1 MRIAVIAD
9 IHGNLPGL
17 QAVLADIENRRVER
31 TFCLGDLVGY
41 GPWPNEV
48 VELLRASPVHCVQ
61 GNYDQSVGEELM
73 ACGCDFSSAEAAR
86 VGDISLNWTIDATSD
101 QNKAWL
107 RELPAARRLEL
118 AGQRLLLVH
127 GSPRQNNEYLTADY
141 PEDQLQAFLEEAAA
155 DILCCGHTHLPYHR
169 QIGGKHVINAGS
181 AGKPK
186 HGNPNVV
193 YQIVELGARV
203 AVTTVEVPYDFEL
216 TASEIEKAGLPPEF
230 ASIIRTGNA

>member
-17 QAVLADIENRRVER
+17 QAVLADIKTRRVEKV
-31 TFCLGDLVGY
+31 FCLGDLVGY

-48 VELLRASPVHCVQ
+48 VELLRASPVHCLQ

-73 ACGCDFSSAEAAR
+73 ACGCDFSSEEAAR
-86 VGDISLNWTIDATSD
+86 VGEISLNWTIDATSD
-101 QNKAWL
+101 QNKVWL
-107 RELPAARRLEL
+107 RELPAFHRVEL
-118 AGQRLLLVH
+118 SGQRLLLVH
-127 GSPRQNNEYLTADY
+127 GSPRQNNEYLTVDY
-141 PEDQLQAFLEEAAA
+141 PADQLQAFLDEADA
-155 DILCCGHTHLPYHR
+155 DVLCCGHTHLPYHR
-169 QIGGKHVINAGS
+169 QIGSKHVINAGS

-193 YQIVELGARV
+193 YQIVELGAQV

-216 TASEIEKAGLPPEF
+216 TAAEIEKAGLPPEF

>member
-9 IHGNLPGL
+9 IHGNLPAL
-17 QAVLADIENRRVER
+17 QAVLADIERRRVEQI
-31 TFCLGDLVGY
+31 FCLGDLVGY

-48 VELLRASPVHCVQ
+48 IELLRASSVHCLQ

-73 ACGCDFSSAEAAR
+73 ACGCDFASAEAAR
-86 VGDISLNWTIDATSD
+86 VGEISLNWTIDATD
-101 QNKAWL
+101 DKNKAWL
-107 RELPAARRLEL
+107 RELPALRQLQL

-127 GSPRQNNEYLTADY
+127 GSPRQNNEYLTDSY
-141 PEDQLQAFLEEAAA
+141 PTEQLQAFLEDAQA
-155 DILCCGHTHLPYHR
+155 DVLFCGHTHLPYHR

-193 YQIVELGARV
+193 YLIVELGAQI
-203 AVTTVEVPYDFEL
+203 AVTTVEVPYDYEL
-216 TASEIEKAGLPPEF
+216 TAKAIEQAGLPPEF